1 MLDRGLQFF
10 DCGSV
15 FNFTQVSGSL
25 EITGFELKDGVSR
38 CPAEIR
44 SRKSLSFLAMINEV
58 LVAIEEFLI
67 FENLNGCL
75 V

>member
-38 CPAEIR
+38 CPAEVR
-44 SRKSLSFLAMINEV
+44 SRERLPFVAMINKV
-58 LVAIEEFLI
+58 LIAVVQLLI
-67 FENLNGCL
+67 FENSNGRF